1 MRRAI
6 NLEDMFYDSF
16 QMPEGTSQEEEKKER
31 SGSAKVEE
39 RPMTN
44 KRYAQEFV
52 RKLQTFH
59 LLEDLSS
66 NAGAEPRREADRA
79 NEAPQ
84 LFCLLESFARNMVS
98 ILSTNLKLDLK
109 KPKEKNV

>member
-1 MRRAI
+1 
-6 NLEDMFYDSF
+6 MFYDSF
-16 QMPEGTSQEEEKKER
+16 QMPEGTHEEEKKER
-31 SGSAKVEE
+31 SGSTKVEE

-66 NAGAEPRREADRA
+66 NAGGGEMRTEVDRA
-79 NEAPQ
+79 NEQP
-84 LFCLLESFARNMVS
+84 
-98 ILSTNLKLDLK
+98 
-109 KPKEKNV
+109 